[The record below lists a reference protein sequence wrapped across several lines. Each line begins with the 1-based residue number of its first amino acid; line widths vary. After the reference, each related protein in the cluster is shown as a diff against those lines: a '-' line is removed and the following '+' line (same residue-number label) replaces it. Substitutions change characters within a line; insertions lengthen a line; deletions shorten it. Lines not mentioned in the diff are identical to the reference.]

1 MKVVSCNP
9 DQMEVSP
16 HTFNACTFSIIDKW
30 DPKQHAKTCDTMFYL
45 RDGTGA
51 YAWDCDK
58 WIFLDFSGYTSS
70 DWNAKQNQQGYIKN
84 KPFEI
89 LGNGLTVSENG
100 ELSVN
105 ISAEDIGAQR
115 KLTAGAGIVIDESD
129 PEKPTIST
137 DGSTYT
143 TPSGT
148 TGVAIADAKVALQGK
163 NMFSFKPP
171 EDGDAKAV
179 AIVRNNGGSLNVTQL
194 QPSLTAG
201 DGIKIDETNPKAPVL
216 SVKPTEIL
224 DQTFDLNL
232 GHGYIN
238 VRQRNG
244 VVLLNLVITDAVYQ
258 PNTKIYANGDI
269 DDLMRQLF
277 DNPLLERRLERI
289 NVYNLQNKTA
299 PNIDSYLIE
308 FSNDGIVFVND
319 NEVTFQQDELAMIT
333 LTMFTG

>member
-1 MKVVSCNP
+1 MQKHAILCSIYEMGLARMFGIVMSG
-9 DQMEVSP
+9 
-16 HTFNACTFSIIDKW
+16 FS
-30 DPKQHAKTCDTMFYL
+30 
-45 RDGTGA
+45 
-51 YAWDCDK
+51 
-58 WIFLDFSGYTSS
+58 WIFSGATKA
-70 DWNAKQNQQGYIKN
+70 DWKAKESEPAGIKN
-84 KPFEI
+84 KPFET
-89 LGNGLTVSENG
+89 LGNGLTVSETG
-100 ELSVN
+100 ELSVT
-105 ISAEDIGAQR
+105 ISADDIGAQK
-115 KLTAGAGIVIDESD
+115 KLVAGNGIV
-129 PEKPTIST
+129 
-137 DGSTYT
+137 
-143 TPSGT
+143 
-148 TGVAIADAKVALQGK
+148 
-163 NMFSFKPP
+163 
-171 EDGDAKAV
+171 
-179 AIVRNNGGSLNVTQL
+179 
-194 QPSLTAG
+194 
-201 DGIKIDETNPKAPVL
+201 IDETNPKAPVL

-244 VVLLNLVITDAVYQ
+244 VVLLNLVIMDAVYQ